1 MGFLISF
8 LVVAV
13 VTAISLV
20 ILSKI
25 PPLGV
30 EVSSFG
36 KALQSGIVFG
46 ILNGL
51 AGLIFGFLRMP
62 LFVVLSLGVS
72 YLILWII
79 NALVFGA
86 TAKLVDGFSLRHG
99 IWSAILGA
107 IALSIVNG
115 VLLWLLA
122 RFGVVVG

>member
-1 MGFLISF
+1 MEFLISF
-8 LVVAV
+8 LLVAV
-13 VTAISLV
+13 VTAISLL

-30 EVSSFG
+30 EVSSVG

-62 LFVVLSLGVS
+62 LFVVLSLGLS
-72 YLILWII
+72 YFILLLI
-79 NALVFGA
+79 NVTVFGA
-86 TAKLVDGFSLRHG
+86 TAKLVEGFRLKYG
-99 IWSAILGA
+99 VWSAVIGA

-115 VLLWLLA
+115 VLFWLLA
-122 RFGVVVG
+122 RFGIVVG

>member
-8 LVVAV
+8 LIVAV
-13 VTAISLV
+13 VTAISLL

-30 EVSSFG
+30 EVSSAG

-51 AGLIFGFLRMP
+51 AGLIFGFLRIP
-62 LFVVLSLGVS
+62 LFVILSLGVS
-72 YLILWII
+72 YLILWVI
-79 NALVFGA
+79 NVIVFA
-86 TAKLVDGFSLRHG
+86 VTAKLVSGFRLKYG

-107 IALSIVNG
+107 IALSIVNSI
-115 VLLWLLA
+115 LFWLLA
-122 RFGVVVG
+122 RFNVVVG